1 MFSKQDGA
9 LLTAQ
14 MLQGHSEL
22 YRLGQGVQ
30 THAKGQRQGITNGMT
45 GQQGIGGG
53 VLNGSK
59 QQAFA
64 LQGFGFGQHLPQ
76 HPCVGTHGTAGGV
89 VAGVGEA
96 ARSAEPRPAPAS
108 GRCNGTRGGAPTQRL
123 PVHRPFALHK
133 YEIRWKKVQLLRRSQ
148 LHRYRAGCSPRASWH

>member
-1 MFSKQDGA
+1 
-9 LLTAQ
+9 
-14 MLQGHSEL
+14 
-22 YRLGQGVQ
+22 
-30 THAKGQRQGITNGMT
+30 MT

-89 VAGVGEA
+89 VAGVGEESRL
-96 ARSAEPRPAPAS
+96 ARA
-108 GRCNGTRGGAPTQRL
+108 
-123 PVHRPFALHK
+123 
-133 YEIRWKKVQLLRRSQ
+133 VQHGLQSLVRLLRQAGVMELVAALPHKGCQFIDLLLCISTKFVGR
-148 LHRYRAGCSPRASWH
+148 RYNYYAAASYIGIVPDVAHVPAGTEDAVILFNLVHILINGANRFVGGDALLAA